1 MGWADHYR
9 RRDALDAVL
18 RDARHDPSAPL
29 IVDPDVF
36 GSLHDLLL
44 ALDHR
49 WQNKLTARM
58 EAAALEGRVDE
69 AVVTA
74 ELAAAEPV
82 LRAVLDTHLCPGTAF
97 RPAVTGR

>member
-18 RDARHDPSAPL
+18 RDARRDPSAPL

-36 GSLHDLLL
+36 PSLNELLL

-58 EAAALEGRVDE
+58 EAAALDGPVDE
-69 AVVTA
+69 DRVIV
-74 ELAAAEPV
+74 ELAADEPV
-82 LRAVLDTHLCPGTAF
+82 GDYRAVGMTP
-97 RPAVTGR
+97 

>member
-18 RDARHDPSAPL
+18 RDARRDPSAPL

-36 GSLHDLLL
+36 GSLHELLL

-58 EAAALEGRVDE
+58 EAAALEGPVDE
-69 AVVTA
+69 DVVTA
-74 ELAAAEPV
+74 ELAADEPV
-82 LRAVLDTHLCPGTAF
+82 LRAVLDSHLSLGTY
-97 RPAVTGR
+97 RSAVTGR

>member
-18 RDARHDPSAPL
+18 RDARRDPSAPL

-36 GSLHDLLL
+36 SSLHELLL

-58 EAAALEGRVDE
+58 EAAALEGEVDE
-69 AVVTA
+69 DRVIA
-74 ELAAAEPV
+74 ELAAEEPV
-82 LRAVLDTHLCPGTAF
+82 LRAVLDAHLSLDSY
-97 RPAVTGR
+97 RAVGMTP

>member
-36 GSLHDLLL
+36 SSVNELLL

-69 AVVTA
+69 DSVTA
-74 ELAAAEPV
+74 ELAADEPV
-82 LRAVLDTHLCPGTAF
+82 LRAVLDAHLPLGSY
-97 RPAVTGR
+97 RAVGMTP

>member
-18 RDARHDPSAPL
+18 NDARRDPFAPL

-36 GSLHDLLL
+36 GSLHELLL

-58 EAAALEGRVDE
+58 ESARLDGDVDE
-69 AVVTA
+69 DRVTA
-74 ELAAAEPV
+74 ELAAEEPV
-82 LRAVLDTHLCPGTAF
+82 LRAVLDAHLSLGSYRTVGMTP
-97 RPAVTGR
+97 

>member
-18 RDARHDPSAPL
+18 RDARRDPSAPL

-36 GSLHDLLL
+36 SSLNELLL

-49 WQNKLTARM
+49 WRNKLTARM
-58 EAAALEGRVDE
+58 ESAALEGPVDE
-69 AVVTA
+69 HVVTA
-74 ELAAAEPV
+74 RLAADEPV
-82 LRAVLDTHLCPGTAF
+82 LRAVLDSHLSPGAF
-97 RPAVTGR
+97 RSTVTGR

>member
-18 RDARHDPSAPL
+18 RDARRDPSAPL

-36 GSLHDLLL
+36 SSRDELLL

-58 EAAALEGRVDE
+58 ESAALEGPVDE
-69 AVVTA
+69 HLVAA
-74 ELAAAEPV
+74 RLAAEEPV
-82 LRAVLDTHLCPGTAF
+82 LRAVLDSHLSSGAF
-97 RPAVTGR
+97 RSAVTGR

>member
-1 MGWADHYR
+1 MGWTDHYR

-18 RDARHDPSAPL
+18 RDARRDPSAPL

-36 GSLHDLLL
+36 GSLHELLL

-58 EAAALEGRVDE
+58 ETAALEGPVDE
-69 AVVTA
+69 HVVTA
-74 ELAAAEPV
+74 ELAADEPV
-82 LRAVLDTHLCPGTAF
+82 LRAVLDAHLSLDSYRTVGMTP
-97 RPAVTGR
+97 